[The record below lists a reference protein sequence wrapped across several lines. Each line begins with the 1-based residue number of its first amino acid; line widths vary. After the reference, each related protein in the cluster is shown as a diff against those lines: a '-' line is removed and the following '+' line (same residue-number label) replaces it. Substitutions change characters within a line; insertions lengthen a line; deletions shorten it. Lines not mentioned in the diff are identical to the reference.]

1 MKIAVDVMGTDYGPK
16 EIILGAVDA
25 VRKFGCQ
32 VVLVG
37 AEELIQKILVELKAD
52 KNDKIT
58 IKNATQ
64 VIEMSEHPA
73 IAIRKKRD
81 ASIVVASAML
91 KEGECD
97 ALVSPGSTGAAAAS
111 ALFIVGRI
119 KGIERPAIATAIPGL
134 KGFTCLLDSGAN
146 ADLRAEHFVANAI
159 MGSVFAERILK
170 AANPRVGLLNIGEE
184 ETKGNEMVKEVY
196 PLLKAEKQLNFIGNV
211 EGRDITHGMADVVV
225 CDGFVGNVVLKSCE
239 GIASAIMSLI
249 KESVL
254 KLGFLGKLGGL
265 LLKPAFAEVK
275 RRMDPNTYGGA
286 LLLGVRAPF
295 VICHGNSKAYAIT
308 NAINVAI
315 EAVKEDMVDII
326 AEKIAAS
333 QQEREITE
341 E

>member
-25 VRKFGCQ
+25 VKKFGCE

-37 AEELIQKILVELKAD
+37 AEDIIQKILVELKAD
-52 KNDKIT
+52 KNEKIT

-64 VIEMSEHPA
+64 VIEMDEHPA
-73 IAIRKKRD
+73 IALRKKRD
-81 ASIVVASAML
+81 ASIVVASGLL
-91 KEGECD
+91 KDEQCD
-97 ALVSPGSTGAAAAS
+97 ALVSSGSTGAAAAS

-134 KGFTCLLDSGAN
+134 KGFTCLMDSGAN
-146 ADLRAEHFVANAI
+146 ADLRPEHYIANAI
-159 MGSVFAERILK
+159 MGSVFTERILK
-170 AANPRVGLLNIGEE
+170 IVNPRIGLLNIGEE
-184 ETKGNEMVKEVY
+184 DTKGNEVVKEVY
-196 PLLKAEKQLNFIGNV
+196 PLLKSEKQLNFIGNV
-211 EGRDITHGMADVVV
+211 EGRDITHGKTDVVV
-225 CDGFVGNVVLKSCE
+225 CDGFVGNIVLKSCE
-239 GIASAIMSLI
+239 GLASAIMSLI
-249 KESVL
+249 KEAIL
-254 KLGFLGKLGGL
+254 KMGFLGKLGGL

-308 NAINVAI
+308 NAIHVAM
-315 EAVKEDMVDII
+315 EAVKENLVDTI

-333 QQEREITE
+333 EQEREIM
-341 E
+341 